1 MEEGVN
7 VNYGLSS
14 YKVHSKICLVKRMEK
29 GRAMYYA
36 NLATGNFNE
45 KTARL
50 YTDYS
55 LLTADARITNEVRRV
70 FNFIENP
77 YRPVSF
83 EHLMVS
89 PQNSRDMLYR
99 LIDREIAN
107 VQAGGTGSIT
117 LKINNLVDKGLIDR
131 LYVASNVGVKIRLLI
146 RGMCSLVPNL
156 PGFSENIQVTSIIDR
171 YLEHDR
177 VYVFENGGDT
187 KVFLSSADWM
197 TRNIDYRIEVAVALL
212 DPRLKQRVLDIL
224 ELLFSD
230 TVKARVIDKELSNRY
245 VPRGNRRK
253 VRAQLAIYE
262 YLKELEQQS
271 QQA

>member
-1 MEEGVN
+1 
-7 VNYGLSS
+7 
-14 YKVHSKICLVKRMEK
+14 
-29 GRAMYYA
+29 
-36 NLATGNFNE
+36 
-45 KTARL
+45 
-50 YTDYS
+50 
-55 LLTADARITNEVRRV
+55 
-70 FNFIENP
+70 
-77 YRPVSF
+77 
-83 EHLMVS
+83 MVS

-99 LIDREIAN
+99 LIDKEIAN
-107 VQAGGTGSIT
+107 VQAGGTGGIT

-262 YLKELEQQS
+262 YLKDLEQQS